1 MGLITSV
8 SCAAQASCTET
19 PAYPIKRSTA
29 QTKQATR
36 CPDQAVVGPQLQAT
50 EAIGLSI
57 SLLALGC
64 LIPLIWRSR
73 QLAAWLGLLSSS
85 VGVFL
90 LALAGVVYGSASWG
104 DSLSLPGNL
113 AVSRVIEALGVLTA
127 VAGLV
132 ALAFIADGARRR
144 KLMDQALIDI
154 DLGLAMSGKS
164 LSVLLDST
172 ADALIVAHAV
182 DEASLP
188 SAIEFVRVSE
198 HAQGSSLCDLR
209 GTETLHDVSP
219 HSLRECV
226 LGAVREASSSGTP
239 ARFSSDTG
247 GDDSR
252 FEVWAFVSSRTALI
266 RVSDITVRHQLEE
279 ELRSFAYTD
288 MLTGLANRRKF
299 EAYARCLERTAEGAP
314 QIALAYLDLNGFKEV
329 NDAHGHKRG
338 DAVLVEFA
346 ERLMGAVSSTFRDTQ
361 SAPLAARIGGDEFV
375 VVLADIDASVIEA
388 FATHLYDVLSVPYGP
403 SGHAVH
409 CPASIGVV
417 SLAGPLESIDVL
429 LQHADAAMYS
439 AKFSSGKSLVVRL
452 DSEKDGDELR
462 RRRKS
467 DWHLGSG
474 PDSVRR
480 A

>member
-1 MGLITSV
+1 MV
-8 SCAAQASCTET
+8 QE
-19 PAYPIKRSTA
+19 
-29 QTKQATR
+29 
-36 CPDQAVVGPQLQAT
+36 LQAT

-90 LALAGVVYGSASWG
+90 LALAGVVYGSATWG
-104 DSLSLPGNL
+104 DSLSLPGNM

-132 ALAFIADGARRR
+132 ALSFIADGARRR
-144 KLMDQALIDI
+144 KQSEQALVDI

-172 ADALIVAHAV
+172 ADALIVAHGL
-182 DEASLP
+182 DNEELP
-188 SAIEFVRVSE
+188 SAIDFVRVSE
-198 HAQGSSLCDLR
+198 HARGSLVCELRHCESLDELAP
-209 GTETLHDVSP
+209 D
-219 HSLRECV
+219 SLRECV
-226 LGAVREASSSGTP
+226 LGAVREAASTGVP
-239 ARFSSDTG
+239 ARRSSDTG
-247 GDDSR
+247 RDAAH
-252 FEVWAFVSSRTALI
+252 FEAWAFVTGSTALI
-266 RVSDITVRHQLEE
+266 RVSDVTSRIKLEE

-288 MLTGLANRRKF
+288 VLTGLANRRKF
-299 EAYARCLERTAEGAP
+299 EAYARRLERSAEVSP
-314 QIALAYLDLNGFKEV
+314 KIALAYLDLNGFKEV

-346 ERLMGAVSSTFRDTQ
+346 ERLSAVVGSTFEDVEP
-361 SAPLAARIGGDEFV
+361 APLATRLGGDEFV
-375 VVLADIDASVIEA
+375 VLLVDLDPARIEA
-388 FATHLYDVLSVPYGP
+388 FATRLYDVLAEPYGP
-403 SGHAVH
+403 PDHAVH

-417 SLAGPLESIDVL
+417 GVDGVLESLDEL
-429 LQHADAAMYS
+429 LQHADAAMYA
-439 AKFSSGKSLVVRL
+439 AKFSQGKSLVIRL
-452 DSEKDGDELR
+452 AAETDGDDLR

-467 DWHLGSG
+467 DWHL
-474 PDSVRR
+474 DSDSASERR

>member
-1 MGLITSV
+1 MV
-8 SCAAQASCTET
+8 
-19 PAYPIKRSTA
+19 
-29 QTKQATR
+29 
-36 CPDQAVVGPQLQAT
+36 PQLQAT

-85 VGVFL
+85 VGIFL

-144 KLMDQALIDI
+144 RLMDQALIDI
-154 DLGLAMSGKS
+154 DLGVAMSGKS
-164 LSVLLDST
+164 LSALLDST
-172 ADALIVAHAV
+172 ADALIVAHGLE
-182 DEASLP
+182 DGSMPL
-188 SAIEFVRVSE
+188 AIEFVRVSE
-198 HAQGSSLCDLR
+198 HAHGSILCELR
-209 GTETLHDVSP
+209 GATSLQDVAP
-219 HSLRECV
+219 LSLRECV
-226 LGAVREASSSGTP
+226 LGAVREACSTGAP

-252 FEVWAFVSSRTALI
+252 FEVWAFASGSTALI
-266 RVSDITVRHQLEE
+266 RVSDVTARHQLEE

-299 EAYARCLERTAEGAP
+299 EAYARRLERVKEP
-314 QIALAYLDLNGFKEV
+314 SPNIALAYLDLNGFKEV

-346 ERLMGAVSSTFRDTQ
+346 ERLVGVVGSTFRGE
-361 SAPLAARIGGDEFV
+361 AGMPLAARIGGDEFV
-375 VVLADIDASVIEA
+375 VVLVDIDASVVEA
-388 FATHLYDVLSVPYGP
+388 FATHLYDVLSAPYGP
-403 SGHAVH
+403 AGHAVH

-417 SLAGPLESIDVL
+417 SVAGPLESIDVL

-439 AKFSSGKSLVVRL
+439 AKFSTGKSLVVRL
-452 DSEKDGDELR
+452 DSGSDGDDLR

-467 DWHLGSG
+467 DWHLDSG
-474 PDSVRR
+474 PESVRR